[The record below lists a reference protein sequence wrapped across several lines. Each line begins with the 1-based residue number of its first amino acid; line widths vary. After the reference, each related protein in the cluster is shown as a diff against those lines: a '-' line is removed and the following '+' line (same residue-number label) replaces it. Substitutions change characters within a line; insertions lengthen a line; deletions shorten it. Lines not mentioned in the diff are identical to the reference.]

1 MEMKYASVPNQE
13 KGPCGDASLI
23 LFKRDKVCH
32 LTIWGLYHTSKKQ
45 KYWRILLF
53 SVENLEEKVT

>member
-45 KYWRILLF
+45 KYW
-53 SVENLEEKVT
+53 